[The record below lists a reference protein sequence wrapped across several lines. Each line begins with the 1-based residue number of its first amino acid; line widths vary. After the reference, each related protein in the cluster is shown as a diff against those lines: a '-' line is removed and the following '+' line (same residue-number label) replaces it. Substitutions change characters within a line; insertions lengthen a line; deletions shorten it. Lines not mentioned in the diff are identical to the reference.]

1 MSIKQS
7 LRKLVDAGVKRTVLN
22 AANSHPAQSA
32 IISKALKEPPPDT
45 RYSGLADPVVMDVT
59 ATTIVTIP
67 VPLGAS
73 SVDVEVIQSY
83 TLTDANGTIYTV
95 TVNNYPPA

>member
-45 RYSGLADPVVMDVT
+45 RYSLVDPLVMDVT
-59 ATTIVTIP
+59 ATTIITIP